1 MNTNRIHQTFIIS
14 SLLLFCSAAS
24 ATDHRHENH
33 WDDNHNIKVITQNQY
48 PGADLAP
55 LLTASG
61 SDEFNAALVS
71 VLKKVAASRFHDR
84 VQRQAAQIVKDRP
97 HVVALQEVWRFDC
110 SDLGPPTVGVGCND
124 PEIASAFVDQLEETL
139 SALKAQGVHYKAVAR
154 VKNLDVSVVQ
164 LTGLPAGI
172 PFKINGITALLNTID
187 RDVILVRSDLRA
199 QPVNF
204 KDMHARSLNFKE
216 VCSKVSFDGCN
227 YQQVVTAQLPGAI
240 ELPIQRGF
248 VAVDVKVGGKNYRI
262 VNTHLEVREP
272 DPTNPLSRFYQSAQA
287 TELIA
292 TLKATTPRG
301 KSLLVLGDMNSS
313 PDDTEAYGMVPPYA
327 QFVDAGYIDGWLQTY
342 QHTPGFT
349 CCQDEELINKQSKLY
364 ERIDLV
370 FSRKVPQWVKDV
382 HIVGIKPSDKTL
394 PSTGPRLW
402 PSDHGGVS
410 AELRFW

>member
-1 MNTNRIHQTFIIS
+1 MNTLRILQTFIIS
-14 SLLLFCSAAS
+14 SLLLFCSAAF
-24 ATDHRHENH
+24 ARDHRHENH
-33 WDDNHNIKVITQNQY
+33 WNDNQSIKVITQNQY

-55 LLTASG
+55 LLTASNA
-61 SDEFNAALVS
+61 DDFNAALVS
-71 VLKKVAASRFHDR
+71 VLKKVVASRFHDR
-84 VQRQAAQIVKDRP
+84 VQRQASQIAKDHP

-110 SDLGPPTVGVGCND
+110 TDLWPPTVGMGCND
-124 PEIASAFVDQLEETL
+124 PEIAGAFVDQLKETL
-139 SALKAQGVHYKAVAR
+139 SALKAQGVHYKVVAR

-172 PFKINGITALLNTID
+172 PFNINGVPALLNTID

-204 KDMHARSLNFKE
+204 KDMHARSVNFKE
-216 VCSKVSFDGCN
+216 VCSKVSLEGCN
-227 YQQVVTAQLPGAI
+227 YQQVVIAQLPGPI

-248 VAVDVKVGGKNYRI
+248 VAADVKVGDKNYRI
-262 VNTHLEVREP
+262 VNTHLEIRNP
-272 DPTNPLSRFYQSAQA
+272 DPNPLSRFYQSAQA
-287 TELIA
+287 SELIA
-292 TLKATTPRG
+292 TLKATTPQG

-313 PDDTEAYGMVPPYA
+313 PDDTEANGILPPYD
-327 QFVDAGYIDGWLQTY
+327 QFVDAGYIDGWLQTH

-349 CCQDEELINKQSKLY
+349 CCQDEKLLNKPSNLY

-382 HIVGIKPSDKTL
+382 NIVGIKPSDKTL